1 MRRNT
6 LFVRRKARNRGGGLG
21 RARCGTHHSLFLP
34 PTQSPPPQLGP
45 LDLFLCKWEWDHDLE
60 TLIPIS
66 PILQSEHLVKSVKFN
81 GVTALREQ
89 ARRRGGAAGLLAVAE
104 EAAAGSRAVW
114 RQLPQGGLEEGAGLT
129 AAGSP
134 QAAGWV
140 RRGGAR
146 QRQAAGRPSK
156 QQKKEKDSTE
166 EINTKWIEREKERH
180 WLHKRGTYS

>member
-34 PTQSPPPQLGP
+34 PTQPPPPPPPPQLGP

-81 GVTALREQ
+81 GVTALRG
-89 ARRRGGAAGLLAVAE
+89 AGAPACGGAAGLLAVAE
-104 EAAAGSRAVW
+104 GSGSRQPCGVAAALPRRAASR
-114 RQLPQGGLEEGAGLT
+114 RGAG
-129 AAGSP
+129 
-134 QAAGWV
+134 
-140 RRGGAR
+140 
-146 QRQAAGRPSK
+146 
-156 QQKKEKDSTE
+156 
-166 EINTKWIEREKERH
+166 
-180 WLHKRGTYS
+180 